1 MSTLLAHAEVFDG
14 HRMLPSGTEVLI
26 EDGRI
31 AAVGPKL
38 PVPQDCE
45 ILDLT
50 GHTLIPGMID
60 CHVHLV
66 IDGLNPMKQLNDPFS
81 LPYYVA
87 ADVLRRTLDL
97 GITTVRDA
105 GGADLGIKRA
115 VELGLIEGPEVQIA
129 VTVLSQTGGHTDGTT
144 PCGLPNHLLPEHPG
158 RPHPVVDGPEE
169 MRKRVRE
176 LQRAGADVIKICTS
190 GGVSSITDDPRHPHF
205 GMDELEACVRE
216 ARAGETPVMAHA
228 QGKPGIINAIRA
240 GVRSV
245 EHGVFADEECFELL
259 KAHDVWLVPTLTAPV
274 ALNRMIAGGAP
285 IPAEV
290 VRKTELAR
298 IAHAEMIVEAVA
310 ADVKIAMGTDSG
322 VFPHGGNLE
331 ELQLMREAGMTPEA
345 VLHAATAS
353 AAELLEL
360 DDRGVLREGLRAD
373 VVIVE
378 GDAREFDRM
387 AERIA
392 GVYQAGRRVR

>member
-1 MSTLLAHAEVFDG
+1 
-14 HRMLPSGTEVLI
+14 
-26 EDGRI
+26 
-31 AAVGPKL
+31 
-38 PVPQDCE
+38 
-45 ILDLT
+45 
-50 GHTLIPGMID
+50 
-60 CHVHLV
+60 
-66 IDGLNPMKQLNDPFS
+66 
-81 LPYYVA
+81 
-87 ADVLRRTLDL
+87 
-97 GITTVRDA
+97 
-105 GGADLGIKRA
+105 
-115 VELGLIEGPEVQIA
+115 
-129 VTVLSQTGGHTDGTT
+129 
-144 PCGLPNHLLPEHPG
+144 
-158 RPHPVVDGPEE
+158 
-169 MRKRVRE
+169 
-176 LQRAGADVIKICTS
+176 
-190 GGVSSITDDPRHPHF
+190 
-205 GMDELEACVRE
+205 
-216 ARAGETPVMAHA
+216 MAHA

-360 DDRGVLREGLRAD
+360 DDRGRFARA
-373 VVIVE
+373 
-378 GDAREFDRM
+378 ARRCGH
-387 AERIA
+387 R
-392 GVYQAGRRVR
+392 GGRCARVRSDGRTDRGRLSGGQARALNRRPAENAGQLTATGSMRVSPGIRSKAGSVEAILPMP